1 MIHLEFNLTSILML
15 LQFILLA
22 FFLYKFLYKP
32 FFKMS
37 DERRKRIQEDF
48 SLAEKAKLEA
58 EASQREAK
66 QLLHNAVAQAE
77 GIIANAKKTAEDYA
91 IRERI
96 DAKQKA
102 ESLLRK
108 AQEEIEAQKKEAIQ
122 EISEKS
128 VSLAVYLAS
137 KLLERQVDEKAQSEY
152 LKSFLAKIKQGGGR

>member
-66 QLLHNAVAQAE
+66 QLLDNAVAQAE
-77 GIIANAKKTAEDYA
+77 GIIANAKKNRRRLRDSRADRCETEGRKPVTKGPRRD
-91 IRERI
+91 RSPKERG
-96 DAKQKA
+96 D
-102 ESLLRK
+102 SGDL
-108 AQEEIEAQKKEAIQ
+108 
-122 EISEKS
+122 
-128 VSLAVYLAS
+128 
-137 KLLERQVDEKAQSEY
+137 
-152 LKSFLAKIKQGGGR
+152 

>member
-66 QLLHNAVAQAE
+66 QLLDNAVAQAE
-77 GIIANAKKTAEDYA
+77 GIIANAKKNRRRLRDSRADRSETEGRKPVTKGPRGD
-91 IRERI
+91 RSPKERG
-96 DAKQKA
+96 D
-102 ESLLRK
+102 SGDL
-108 AQEEIEAQKKEAIQ
+108 
-122 EISEKS
+122 
-128 VSLAVYLAS
+128 
-137 KLLERQVDEKAQSEY
+137 
-152 LKSFLAKIKQGGGR
+152 

>member
-66 QLLHNAVAQAE
+66 QLLDNAVAQAE
-77 GIIANAKKTAEDYA
+77 GIIANAKKPPKTT
-91 IRERI
+91 RF
-96 DAKQKA
+96 
-102 ESLLRK
+102 
-108 AQEEIEAQKKEAIQ
+108 
-122 EISEKS
+122 
-128 VSLAVYLAS
+128 AS
-137 KLLERQVDEKAQSEY
+137 
-152 LKSFLAKIKQGGGR
+152 G